1 MQNTTE
7 ALFPPVKDT
16 KMDIKDLE
24 ALLTEG
30 CNKMDEL
37 RGENK
42 RLRQEVSDLRK
53 ELTQMQW
60 KYEMPTKAG
69 AF

>member
-1 MQNTTE
+1 
-7 ALFPPVKDT
+7 
-16 KMDIKDLE
+16 MDIKDLE